1 MRCINDT
8 ASFSGRF
15 SAKFSERNLVS
26 IFESIFNRI
35 ARRKFDV
42 SATYRI
48 HGFWLLSVTRERILT
63 TKPTNSAKKRGS
75 ALVRNYA
82 ELFCKDFLL

>member
-35 ARRKFDV
+35 ARSKFDV

-63 TKPTNSAKKRGS
+63 TKPT
-75 ALVRNYA
+75 
-82 ELFCKDFLL
+82 